1 MLQERKTKDDHF
13 QRKCSFAVNVYRIY
27 CMIKMWTFKSVAL
40 QIQDITVSP
49 RTVFVDAYIMRNA
62 EISFGD
68 ATGLKADSVLS
79 DT

>member
-1 MLQERKTKDDHF
+1 
-13 QRKCSFAVNVYRIY
+13 
-27 CMIKMWTFKSVAL
+27 MIKMWTFKSVAL